1 MKMNNNYKSRE
12 KIKNS
17 NIDNSYFFKTI
28 NAPNI
33 FLNPKKFPQLNI
45 RTNILENISLK
56 ESQLYKSFTNNFGKR
71 FIEIKPASLILF
83 ENRLREYFISSNFL
97 RSFTRKKS
105 IDLNERINMGSLDYY
120 SLKDKK
126 YKEDVMNSA
135 NRGNILSKSRNFEL
149 KPSKDLVHQEFFKM
163 KFQQKNAKRIAKI
176 LNKRNKNNLIEL
188 KEDLSDLFSNKNN
201 DDSMEEF
208 KKFKLNNYFFRN
220 KKEKLENHLTEG
232 DPLKSLNINIDNDS
246 KICNSPISNA
256 KSKDLANFEIYEYTQ
271 RNKKKTK
278 TNYWL
283 NSSHSN
289 ISLSKENINNKISSS
304 ILKAKKHNLNLTEY
318 KKHKKKILSRNE
330 DILYLKDKFHTNKTE
345 ENTTKKK
352 RLFLLD
358 YDKIK
363 NLSKKYNININQNIN
378 ILDNYTKGCKS
389 KLLKL
394 LFANNIKNKMYIIKK
409 EKETELNELKDLLF
423 GKKANINRNGNNNK
437 SKDKSINKLK
447 LSKTNNNTLN
457 PKNFINPNNII
468 INKKS
473 INLEL
478 KEIIKNVTENSKK
491 KKINFE
497 KIRERFKSNYK
508 TIKKMR
514 ANIKYN
520 KKKLYDTFRRYK
532 SK

>member
-232 DPLKSLNINIDNDS
+232 DHLKSLI
-246 KICNSPISNA
+246 
-256 KSKDLANFEIYEYTQ
+256 
-271 RNKKKTK
+271 
-278 TNYWL
+278 
-283 NSSHSN
+283 
-289 ISLSKENINNKISSS
+289 
-304 ILKAKKHNLNLTEY
+304 
-318 KKHKKKILSRNE
+318 
-330 DILYLKDKFHTNKTE
+330 
-345 ENTTKKK
+345 
-352 RLFLLD
+352 
-358 YDKIK
+358 
-363 NLSKKYNININQNIN
+363 
-378 ILDNYTKGCKS
+378 
-389 KLLKL
+389 
-394 LFANNIKNKMYIIKK
+394 
-409 EKETELNELKDLLF
+409 
-423 GKKANINRNGNNNK
+423 
-437 SKDKSINKLK
+437 
-447 LSKTNNNTLN
+447 
-457 PKNFINPNNII
+457 
-468 INKKS
+468 
-473 INLEL
+473 
-478 KEIIKNVTENSKK
+478 
-491 KKINFE
+491 
-497 KIRERFKSNYK
+497 
-508 TIKKMR
+508 
-514 ANIKYN
+514 
-520 KKKLYDTFRRYK
+520 
-532 SK
+532 

>member
-1 MKMNNNYKSRE
+1 M
-12 KIKNS
+12 
-17 NIDNSYFFKTI
+17 
-28 NAPNI
+28 
-33 FLNPKKFPQLNI
+33 
-45 RTNILENISLK
+45 
-56 ESQLYKSFTNNFGKR
+56 
-71 FIEIKPASLILF
+71 
-83 ENRLREYFISSNFL
+83 
-97 RSFTRKKS
+97 
-105 IDLNERINMGSLDYY
+105 
-120 SLKDKK
+120 
-126 YKEDVMNSA
+126 
-135 NRGNILSKSRNFEL
+135 
-149 KPSKDLVHQEFFKM
+149 
-163 KFQQKNAKRIAKI
+163 
-176 LNKRNKNNLIEL
+176 
-188 KEDLSDLFSNKNN
+188 
-201 DDSMEEF
+201 
-208 KKFKLNNYFFRN
+208 
-220 KKEKLENHLTEG
+220 
-232 DPLKSLNINIDNDS
+232 
-246 KICNSPISNA
+246 
-256 KSKDLANFEIYEYTQ
+256 
-271 RNKKKTK
+271 
-278 TNYWL
+278 
-283 NSSHSN
+283 
-289 ISLSKENINNKISSS
+289 
-304 ILKAKKHNLNLTEY
+304 
-318 KKHKKKILSRNE
+318 
-330 DILYLKDKFHTNKTE
+330 YLKDKFHTNKTE

-358 YDKIK
+358 NDKIK

-478 KEIIKNVTENSKK
+478 KEIIKNATENSNK